1 MQYLGAKK
9 TIAAELA
16 NVLENLR
23 PATDAMFVD
32 LFCGSA
38 AVAAAMSGQRIL
50 NDACP
55 ALINMYRAYQAGTWR
70 PPSELSE
77 ADYKTIRHAMDIE
90 NPLTA
95 FAAFGCSYGGKWF
108 GGYARDK
115 NPETR
120 RNFAGTAGRSLKK
133 IMDRLDSVL
142 FTCHDYRL
150 FPLDVFSTTN
160 PPPNI
165 LIYCDPPYKGTT
177 TYGGMPKFDTEA
189 FWTCMRAWRA
199 AGCIIAVSEYEA
211 PPDWREVWTRPV
223 RKSRFAGNKVERL
236 FV

>member
-9 TIAAELA
+9 TIAGELA
-16 NVLENLR
+16 EVLERMR
-23 PATDAMFVD
+23 PAVDALFVD

-38 AVAAAMSGQRIL
+38 AIAAAMSGPRIL

-55 ALINMYRAYQAGTWR
+55 ALINMYNAYRAGWR
-70 PPSELSE
+70 PPSEMSE
-77 ADYKTIRHAMDIE
+77 ADYKTIRAAVNIE
-90 NPLTA
+90 DPVTA

-115 NPETR
+115 NPKTH

-133 IMDRLDSVL
+133 IMDRLEGAT
-142 FTCHDYRL
+142 FTCHDYRSW
-150 FPLDVFSTTN
+150 PLDVFKSIC
-160 PPPNI
+160 PPPDI

-177 TYGGMPKFDTEA
+177 TYGGMPKFDTDA
-189 FWTCMRAWRA
+189 FWTCMRTWRA
-199 AGCIIAVSEYEA
+199 AGCVIAVSEYEA
-211 PPDWREVWTRPV
+211 PHDWREVWTRPV

>member
-16 NVLENLR
+16 AVLETLR
-23 PATDAMFVD
+23 PTADALFAD

-38 AVAAAMSGQRIL
+38 AVAAAMSGPRIL

-55 ALINMYRAYQAGTWR
+55 ALINMYNAYQAGTWR

-77 ADYKTIRHAMDIE
+77 ADYKAIRTAMNSED
-90 NPLTA
+90 PLTA
-95 FAAFGCSYGGKWF
+95 FAAFGCSYSGKWF

-120 RNFAGTAGRSLKK
+120 RNFAATAGRSLKK
-133 IMDRLDSVL
+133 IMDRLEGAT

-150 FPLDVFSTTN
+150 WSLKVFGTIC
-160 PPPNI
+160 PPPGI

-177 TYGGMPKFDTEA
+177 TYGGMAPFDTDA
-189 FWTCMRAWRA
+189 FWAFVRMWRA
-199 AGCIIAVSEYEA
+199 MGCTVVVSEYEA
-211 PPDWREVWTRPV
+211 PADWREVWTRPV
-223 RKSRFAGNKVERL
+223 RKSRFAGVRVERM